1 MPKLATEHGAAPS
14 RRLAHW
20 VVGAM
25 VVTPFAVLM
34 LWLGL
39 RTASTDAQR
48 LDCLA
53 QGGSVQVRQG
63 LLRQGGPH
71 LYLVESGHWSLI
83 TQGCRG
89 EYRAQCLDDNP
100 GVGALE
106 HHLGQRVDVE
116 YCDAHVV
123 GYTVSGQRF
132 RHGQPVSA
140 TQ

>member
-1 MPKLATEHGAAPS
+1 
-14 RRLAHW
+14 
-20 VVGAM
+20 M

-71 LYLVESGHWSLI
+71 LYLVESWCWLRSP
-83 TQGCRG
+83 RDAG
-89 EYRAQCLDDNP
+89 EYRAQCP
-100 GVGALE
+100 GRQSRVGALE
-106 HHLGQRVDVE
+106 HHLGQRVDV
-116 YCDAHVV
+116 
-123 GYTVSGQRF
+123 G
-132 RHGQPVSA
+132 
-140 TQ
+140 

>member
-1 MPKLATEHGAAPS
+1 MQASATESVAARS
-14 RRLAHW
+14 RRFGYW

-25 VVTPFAVLM
+25 VVAPLALLV

-53 QGGSVQVRQG
+53 QGGAVQVRQG

-71 LYLVESGHWSLI
+71 LYLVDSGRWSLI

-89 EYRAQCLDDNP
+89 KYRAQCLDDNP
-100 GVGALE
+100 GVRALE
-106 HHLGQRVDVE
+106 QHMGQAVAVE
-116 YCDAHVV
+116 YCDQHVV

-132 RHGQPVSA
+132 RHNQPVSLSH
-140 TQ
+140 